1 MVKRPLIFITLIF
14 NLLAARPSY
23 NSLNIATDWT
33 ITLYKKF
40 ISPFQGKDICNF
52 SPTCSQF
59 SKQAIND
66 YGFLPGL
73 IMTSDRLLRCNPSA
87 LQYLDYYY
95 SDLKDGKIFD
105 PPEKHY
111 ILSQNRNYLIS
122 LNLDTVNQK
131 KSSDSASV
139 QNFADYLFKSNDFA
153 RAAAEYQRLYF
164 QTTDDNIKRYAQLM
178 LGESYL
184 ANNEFNRSLFFFSN
198 FNDTG
203 LFDFRK
209 YGQARA
215 NFNMANYSQAREILF
230 GIEDTDLTQKSQI
243 LIGWSY
249 FKEHKFKS
257 GATLFD
263 TFSDDSLL
271 KPLAKFDGKNLPRRS
286 RLFSTFLSTI
296 LPGLGQTYSGR
307 LGDGIYSFLTIS
319 TTGLV
324 SYYYWQKDN
333 SRIKFSIFAFLT
345 GLFWAG
351 NIYGAN
357 IAARDYNQYHTRHYL
372 TKIDE
377 ILARIDLRPDYHFL
391 LKE

>member
-1 MVKRPLIFITLIF
+1 MVKRLLISIPIIF
-14 NLLAARPSY
+14 NLLAARSSY
-23 NSLNIATDWT
+23 HSLNIAANWT

-59 SKQAIND
+59 SKQVING

-87 LQYLDYYY
+87 LQYLDFYY
-95 SDLKDGKIFD
+95 SNLKDGKIFD
-105 PPEKHY
+105 PPENHY
-111 ILSQNRNYLIS
+111 ILSQN
-122 LNLDTVNQK
+122 LNQDNVNQK
-131 KSSDSASV
+131 ICFDSASV
-139 QNFADYLFKSNDFA
+139 HNFADYLFQSHDFA

-164 QTTDDNIKRYAQLM
+164 LTTDIKISHYAHLM

-184 ANNEFNRSLFFFSN
+184 ANNEFNRSLSVFSN
-198 FNDTG
+198 INDSS
-203 LFDFRK
+203 LLNLSK
-209 YGQARA
+209 YGQART
-215 NFNMANYSQAREILF
+215 NFNMANYSQTREILF
-230 GIEDTDLTQKSQI
+230 GLKDTDLIQKSQI

-249 FKEHKFKS
+249 LKEQNFQS
-257 GATLFD
+257 GAALFD
-263 TFSDDSLL
+263 TFSDNSQL
-271 KPLAKFDGKNLPRRS
+271 KPLANFDGKNLPHRS

-307 LGDGIYSFLTIS
+307 LGDGLYSLLTIS

-324 SYYYWQKDN
+324 SYYYWQKDD
-333 SRIKFSIFAFLT
+333 SKIKFSIFAVLT
-345 GLFWAG
+345 GLFWIG

-357 IAARDYNQYHTRHYL
+357 IAARDYNQYQTRRYL